1 MKQRFSFFRNVAA
14 SFIGNALL
22 FLVVTICFSGLVGI
36 LIERRSGK
44 DKVDTKTIENSVLE
58 ITLQG
63 VIREYSGKM
72 AGSNTVSIEGIS
84 KALKRAADDDDIV
97 AVLVKVKSPD
107 ADLATRGA
115 IRDILEKF
123 SSSTGKSIIAHS
135 YFYDEETF
143 MFFPKNTR
151 FVIAPGGS
159 VAIAGL
165 VYNSMFYKP
174 LLDKL
179 QVHAITVRTG
189 KNKTAI
195 EPYIAEAPSQ
205 EFQAQLDKILGQ
217 AVGLMH
223 QHMAAIRTV
232 DAEQITRDL
241 KEMPLLTP
249 EDAKARGY
257 IDSICAE
264 SFLEQVLRRMLFAA
278 PEVHEDTLVAKE
290 QDVLPTTEKEQ
301 AIPPVAETPS
311 AVTAQAEKTTDEGT
325 LLKKQLALAQDKP
338 VSEAEGVQKR
348 SSKQEKATT
357 DGKVTTEAIPREDED
372 KKDKKGSM
380 GDDESLSG
388 LDSLPKLGRV
398 IAYKKYLI
406 AKPMPKS
413 KYSEKILLLHMKGE
427 VVSGHGQASEIGA
440 ETVIKRLKKI
450 AKNKDIKAV
459 VLIMDSPGGS
469 AKASEDIADAILA
482 FREKTGIPCL
492 CHVRRKMLSGG
503 TLISSACEEIRLQP
517 ESLAGSIGVFGLYFN
532 IKDAIEQNLHIN
544 IFSTKT
550 HPNADL
556 WNEMSSPSPKQM
568 EMMQTHIDHIYQC
581 FIHRVA
587 TSRKLTEEAV
597 RNIAGGRVWTA
608 EEALAHGLVDGIGT
622 LQESIERAQTLAE
635 LEEGMFEVVYYEPSI
650 VLKEAI
656 HRLLYEDLGENELEY
671 AAYKISKEHLDL
683 LKRRRG
689 VQMLSPFQ
697 QVS

>member
-1 MKQRFSFFRNVAA
+1 MRNVAA

-22 FLVVTICFSGLVGI
+22 FLVVTVCFSGLVGI
-36 LIERRSGK
+36 LIKRRK
-44 DKVDTKTIENSVLE
+44 DKVGTKTIENSVLE

-63 VIREYSGKM
+63 RIWEYSGKM
-72 AGSNTVSIEGIS
+72 ADKNTVSIEGIS
-84 KALKRAADDDDIV
+84 KALTRAAYDDDIV
-97 AVLVKVKSPD
+97 AVLVKVKSPN
-107 ADLATRGA
+107 ANLATRGA
-115 IRDILEKF
+115 IRDLLEKF

-135 YFYDEETF
+135 YFYDEGTF
-143 MFFPKNTR
+143 MFFPKDTR
-151 FVIAPGGS
+151 FVIAPEGT
-159 VAIAGL
+159 VAITGL

-179 QVHAITVRTG
+179 QVHPIAVRTG

-205 EFQAQLDKILGQ
+205 EFQAQRDKILGQ

-241 KEMPLLTP
+241 KEAPLLTP
-249 EDAKARGY
+249 EEAKARGY
-257 IDSICAE
+257 VDDICAE
-264 SFLEQVLRRMLFAA
+264 SFLEQPLRRMLFAA
-278 PEVHEDTLVAKE
+278 PEVHEDTLVAKG
-290 QDVLPTTEKEQ
+290 QDVLPTTEKQ
-301 AIPPVAETPS
+301 QTIPVAETPS
-311 AVTAQAEKTTDEGT
+311 AIAVQTEKATDEE
-325 LLKKQLALAQDKP
+325 ALPKEELTPAQDKP
-338 VSEAEGVQKR
+338 VSEAESVQTPSPR
-348 SSKQEKATT
+348 QEKATT
-357 DGKVTTEAIPREDED
+357 DGKVTVEATPREDEV
-372 KKDKKGSM
+372 KKASM
-380 GDDESLSG
+380 ADDEALSD
-388 LDSLPKLGRV
+388 LDSLPELGRM
-398 IAYKKYLI
+398 IAYNKYLI
-406 AKPMPKS
+406 AKPIPKS
-413 KYSEKILLLHMKGE
+413 RNSEQILLLHMEGE
-427 VVSGHGQASEIGA
+427 VVCGHGREGEIGA
-440 ETVIKRLKKI
+440 ATVIKQLKKI
-450 AKNKDIKAV
+450 AENKHVKAV

-556 WNEMSSPSPKQM
+556 WNVMSSPSPKQM
-568 EMMQTHIDHIYQC
+568 EMMQAHIDHIYQC

-587 TSRKLTEEAV
+587 TSRKLTKEAV

-622 LQESIERAQTLAE
+622 LEESIGRAQTVAE
-635 LEEGMFEVVYYEPSI
+635 LEEGTFEVVYYKPPI

-656 HRLLYEDLGENELEY
+656 RKLLYANLGENGLEH
-671 AAYKISKEHLDL
+671 AFYKMSKEHLDL
-683 LKRRRG
+683 LQRRRG

-697 QVS
+697 EVS

>member
-1 MKQRFSFFRNVAA
+1 MKKGPSFFRNVAA

-22 FLVVTICFSGLVGI
+22 FLVVTVFFSGLVGM
-36 LIERRSGK
+36 LIKRRNGE

-63 VIREYSGKM
+63 KIWEYSGKM
-72 AGSNTVSIEGIS
+72 AGKNTVSIEGIS
-84 KALKRAADDDDIV
+84 KALTRAADDDDIV
-97 AVLVKVKSPD
+97 AVLVKVKSPN

-115 IRDILEKF
+115 IRDLLEKF

-135 YFYDEETF
+135 YFYDEGTF
-143 MFFPKNTR
+143 MFFPKDTR
-151 FVIAPGGS
+151 LVIAPGGT

-179 QVHAITVRTG
+179 QVHPIAVRTG
-189 KNKTAI
+189 KNKTAV

-249 EDAKARGY
+249 EEAKERGY

-264 SFLEQVLRRMLFAA
+264 SLLEQTLRRMLFAV
-278 PEVHEDTLVAKE
+278 PEVHEDTLVAKG
-290 QDVLPTTEKEQ
+290 QDVLPTAEKQQ
-301 AIPPVAETPS
+301 AIPVAETPS
-311 AVTAQAEKTTDEGT
+311 AVAAQTEKATDDEV
-325 LLKKQLALAQDKP
+325 LPKDQPAPVQDKP
-338 VSEAEGVQKR
+338 ASEAESIQTP
-348 SSKQEKATT
+348 SSRQEKATT
-357 DGKVTTEAIPREDED
+357 DGKVTAESTPGEDEG
-372 KKDKKGSM
+372 KKAKKASIA
-380 GDDESLSG
+380 DDEALSD
-388 LDSLPKLGRV
+388 LDSLPELGRV
-398 IAYKKYLI
+398 IAYNKYLI
-406 AKPMPKS
+406 AKSIPKS
-413 KYSEKILLLHMKGE
+413 RNSQQILLLHMEGE
-427 VVSGHGQASEIGA
+427 VVSGHGRKGEIGA
-440 ETVIKRLKKI
+440 ARVIKRLKKI
-450 AKNKDIKAV
+450 AKNKHVKAV

-568 EMMQTHIDHIYQC
+568 EMMQAHIDHIYQC

-587 TSRKLTEEAV
+587 TSRKLTEESV

-622 LQESIERAQTLAE
+622 LQESIERAQILAE
-635 LEEGMFEVVYYEPSI
+635 LEEGTFEIVYYKPSV

-656 HRLLYEDLGENELEY
+656 RKLLYADLGENGLEY
-671 AAYKISKEHLDL
+671 AVYKMSKEHLDL
-683 LKRRRG
+683 LQRRRG